1 MRTWI
6 ASQRHWLWVEAL
18 PGYAHDL
25 NPIEQV
31 WGTLKSKELRNL
43 CLDTIDEVANVAENG
58 LNRIGSDASL
68 CFAFLRHSG
77 LRL

>member
-1 MRTWI
+1 MM
-6 ASQRHWLWVEAL
+6 VEPL
-18 PGYAHDL
+18 PGYAHDI

-31 WGTLKSKELRNL
+31 WGSLKSKELSNL
-43 CLDTIDEVANVAENG
+43 CPDTLDEVANVAENG
-58 LNRIGSDASL
+58 LDRIGSDASL